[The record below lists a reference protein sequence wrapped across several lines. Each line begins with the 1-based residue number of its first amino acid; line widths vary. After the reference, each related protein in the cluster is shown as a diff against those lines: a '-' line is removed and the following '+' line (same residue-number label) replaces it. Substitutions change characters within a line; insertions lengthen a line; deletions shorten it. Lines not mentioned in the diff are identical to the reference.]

1 MVDAA
6 GFHTDPVT
14 GNVYIGP
21 GPLAAVPVVNG
32 PFGNVVTIT
41 GPNIGGVGVA
51 SVTSNVFF
59 LSGKVVGVIAVDP
72 AGVPLSSVTFPV
84 QRPLVT
90 SATTTVTLTNPD
102 KVSAATLG
110 AFTITGANIP
120 DFTIVGNTC
129 TAGVT
134 LAANGGTCS
143 FGVIF
148 SETAPILNG
157 PKSAAVTFPNTAPA
171 NRPPTVVNLIGA
183 IDNIPPTVAATL
195 PANNAINVPAN
206 NAFTATFS
214 EPVTG
219 VSNTTF
225 TLAGPAGAV
234 TGAVV
239 MDPANKVATFTPDRG
254 PPVRPD
260 LYRHDLCGES
270 RTSSAM
276 QC

>member
-1 MVDAA
+1 MNIGSAVPPAKPGKFVQVIALEGSFGGLPAVPAPNTQTTFLRINARATGTLAPNATFTVVHPFGTYTFTTDAAGTPVKVGGAGVFRVVDGGAVGIFDTLLPAPTTNIGPWLVDAA
-6 GFHTDPVT
+6 GFHTDPIT

-143 FGVIF
+143 LG
-148 SETAPILNG
+148 
-157 PKSAAVTFPNTAPA
+157 
-171 NRPPTVVNLIGA
+171 
-183 IDNIPPTVAATL
+183 
-195 PANNAINVPAN
+195 
-206 NAFTATFS
+206 
-214 EPVTG
+214 
-219 VSNTTF
+219 
-225 TLAGPAGAV
+225 
-234 TGAVV
+234 
-239 MDPANKVATFTPDRG
+239 
-254 PPVRPD
+254 
-260 LYRHDLCGES
+260 
-270 RTSSAM
+270 
-276 QC
+276 